1 MTRHLRRRLF
11 IFVGTA
17 VLALGALSQAQ
28 ARTFQSSDFRTLVGL
43 SAPAISRDG
52 RFAALV
58 VSRINWDEDTYSTD
72 IDLVDLATRARR
84 TLTHDRHDVDAPS
97 FSPDGT
103 KLAFLADAGSGDD
116 ATVQVWV
123 MPLDGGDA
131 KTITSAG
138 DGVQE
143 YTWRP
148 DGSGVA
154 YAAADPKPKRSGADR
169 FRDSFIFS
177 TEPIVAHSEPRP
189 AHVFVASADGGK
201 PKQLTFGAA
210 SDSNLAWSPDGKTV
224 AYTVNPNAIL
234 NDSYVSH
241 IELVDVSTSKR
252 WRLTN
257 RDFFESGPFFSP
269 DGKHIAYSYSLG
281 DNQSN
286 QVEMYVTSPA
296 GGEGASSTKACDCN
310 VGDAAWLPD
319 SSGLLIS
326 TVDHTSGVVR
336 AQSLDGT
343 STNVELG
350 DVHVTSSLAGAIAA
364 DGSMVFVG
372 SGVKQPSELYLR
384 AKNGLPQKITDYNRA
399 VEGLDL
405 ADAETIDYQTTMG
418 IAGDALLFTPPGFDP
433 HRRYPLVLKIHGG
446 PTSASV
452 RGFDSFAQ
460 LMAARGWLVL
470 EPNYRG
476 STNLG
481 LAYMR
486 GVLYDPEDGPGKDIM
501 AAVDAVR
508 SRGVVDD
515 HRIAVSGW
523 SYGGIMTAWM
533 ISKYHIWNAAV
544 SGASVNDWSTDYGVA
559 DDSQSDAALFHG
571 SPYVAGNQAE
581 WRRASAISYVKDVTT
596 PVLILSDIGDNRD
609 PFATSSMYW
618 RALRDNHKDATLRV
632 WPVPGH
638 FPADPVRTLDVY
650 EHWMDYIQAHF

>member
-1 MTRHLRRRLF
+1 MTKYLRRRYF
-11 IFVGTA
+11 ILVGIA
-17 VLALGALSQAQ
+17 VLALGAMSDAQ
-28 ARTFQSSDFRTLVGL
+28 ARTFQSSDFRTLTGL

-58 VSRINWDEDTYSTD
+58 VSRIDWDEDTYSTD
-72 IDLVDLATRARR
+72 IALVDLSTHARR

-116 ATVQVWV
+116 VTVQVWV
-123 MPLDGGDA
+123 MPLNGGDA
-131 KTITSAG
+131 KPITSAG

-143 YTWRP
+143 YAWRP
-148 DGSGVA
+148 DGSGIA

-169 FRDSFIFS
+169 FRDSFVFT
-177 TEPIVAHSEPRP
+177 TEPIVAHSAPRSS
-189 AHVFVASADGGK
+189 HVFVASADGGK
-201 PKQLTFGAA
+201 PKQLTFGDA
-210 SDSNLAWSPDGKTV
+210 SDSNLAWSPDGQTL

-241 IELVDVSTSKR
+241 IELVDVATGKR
-252 WRLTN
+252 SRLTGH
-257 RDFFESGPFFSP
+257 DVWESGPLFSP

-281 DNQSN
+281 DSQSN
-286 QVEMYVTSPA
+286 LVEMYVTSPS
-296 GGEGASSTKACDCN
+296 GGDGVSVTKNCDCY

-319 SSGLLIS
+319 STGLLIA
-326 TVDHTSGVVR
+326 TNDHTSTVLR
-336 AQSLDGT
+336 TRSPDGT
-343 STNVELG
+343 GANVDVG
-350 DVHVTSSLAGAIAA
+350 DVRVLSSLSGAIAS
-364 DGSMVFVG
+364 DGTMVFVG

-384 AKNGLPQKITDYNRA
+384 TKSGLPQKITDYNRA
-399 VEGLDL
+399 VADLDL
-405 ADAETIDYQTTMG
+405 ADAQTFDFPTTMG

-476 STNLG
+476 STNIG

-508 SRGVVDD
+508 ARGIVDER
-515 HRIAVSGW
+515 RIAVSGW

-533 ISKYHIWNAAV
+533 ISKYHVWSAAV

-559 DDSQSDAALFHG
+559 DDSQSDMALFHG
-571 SPYVAGNQAE
+571 SPYVAGNQSE
-581 WRRASAISYVKDVTT
+581 WRRASAISYVEDVTT

-618 RALRDNHKDATLRV
+618 RALRDNHKDATLRA
-632 WPVPGH
+632 WPIAGH
-638 FPADPVRTLDVY
+638 FPSDPVRALDVY